1 MMLSSIGMDQMAMIL
16 SSIPLDRTAMMLSSD
31 KSHGDYV
38 IVETVV
44 IVVVVVVVFEIDVL
58 DVVNSCSWYRYQRH
72 RFSSD
77 SFILKKVLWTR
88 CHFFWCVWVGTL
100 TKNSAQTTHLHR
112 AAT

>member
-44 IVVVVVVVFEIDVL
+44 IVVVVVFEIDVL

-88 CHFFWCVWVGTL
+88 LSRCHFFLVCLRYG
-100 TKNSAQTTHLHR
+100 
-112 AAT
+112 

>member
-1 MMLSSIGMDQMAMIL
+1 MMLSTIGMDQMAMIL

-31 KSHGDYV
+31 QSHGDYI

-44 IVVVVVVVFEIDVL
+44 VAVVFEIDVL
-58 DVVNSCSWYRYQRH
+58 DIVDSCSWYRYQHH

-88 CHFFWCVWVGTL
+88 CHFFWCV
-100 TKNSAQTTHLHR
+100 
-112 AAT
+112 